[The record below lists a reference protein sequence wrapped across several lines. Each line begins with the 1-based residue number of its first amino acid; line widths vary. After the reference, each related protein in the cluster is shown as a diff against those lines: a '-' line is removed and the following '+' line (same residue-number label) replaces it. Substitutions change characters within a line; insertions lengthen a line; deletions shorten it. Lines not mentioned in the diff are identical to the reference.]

1 MAKKL
6 TWSAEMEGVK
16 HTVYLTYST
25 LSGKAVITIDGDTF
39 DISTK
44 PFRLR
49 GTNQAFKLGDEMAML
64 EFPKAGNARILLH
77 GEELKSE

>member
-6 TWSAEMEGVK
+6 TWSAEMEGEK
-16 HTVYLTYST
+16 HTVSLTYST

-49 GTNQAFKLGDEMAML
+49 GTNQAFKLGDE
-64 EFPKAGNARILLH
+64 KAVAVYAYCNLH
-77 GEELKSE
+77 GLWKKDL